1 MAESTEKEN
10 SWLWDFF
17 KEIKDRIS
25 GLWNDVLRSI
35 NDICWKEVFKVIS
48 KTQENLNN
56 LADDILS
63 LKSDEL
69 SDKKINE
76 KEKNI
81 LKQLMWNE
89 KIKKYFERLND
100 SSIWDELLNSEKEG
114 LLQTVINVSNND
126 SNKKKS
132 DLTETEM
139 NNIVSDYESKLNIL
153 NSVLDDEN
161 IKNKDP
167 KVTKKQVLDI
177 YNSLSSDKRTKENII
192 KELNGETTG
201 GSTDEKSTES

>member
-1 MAESTEKEN
+1 MAETTEKEKG
-10 SWLWDFF
+10 WLWDFF
-17 KEIKDRIS
+17 KEIKNKIS

-35 NDICWKEVFKVIS
+35 NDLCWKEVFKVIT

-56 LADDILS
+56 LADDILN

-76 KEKNI
+76 KEWNI
-81 LKQLMWNE
+81 LKQLIWNE

-100 SSIWDELLNSEKEG
+100 NSIWDELLNNEKES

-126 SNKKKS
+126 SNKKES

-139 NNIVSDYESKLNIL
+139 NNIATNYESKLKIL
-153 NSVLDDEN
+153 NSVLDDES

-167 KVTKKQVLDI
+167 KVTKKQILDT
-177 YNSLSSDKRTKENII
+177 YNSLNSDKRTKENII
-192 KELNGETTG
+192 KEINGTTG
-201 GSTDEKSTES
+201 ESTDEPTK

>member
-17 KEIKDRIS
+17 KEIKNRIS

-35 NDICWKEVFKVIS
+35 NDICWKEVFKVIN

-192 KELNGETTG
+192 KELNGTTG
-201 GSTDEKSTES
+201 GFTDEKSTES

>member
-1 MAESTEKEN
+1 MAETTEKEKG
-10 SWLWDFF
+10 WLWDFF
-17 KEIKDRIS
+17 KEIKNKIS

-35 NDICWKEVFKVIS
+35 NDLCWKEVFKVIT

-56 LADDILS
+56 LADDILN

-76 KEKNI
+76 KEWNI

-100 SSIWDELLNSEKEG
+100 NSIWDELLNNEKES

-126 SNKKKS
+126 SNKKES

-139 NNIVSDYESKLNIL
+139 NNIATNYESKLKIL
-153 NSVLDDEN
+153 NSVLDDES

-167 KVTKKQVLDI
+167 KVTKKQILDT
-177 YNSLSSDKRTKENII
+177 YNSLNSDKRTKENII
-192 KELNGETTG
+192 KEINGTTG
-201 GSTDEKSTES
+201 ESTDESTK